1 MFPGY
6 YVEYE
11 YVEKPWLDICGNTG
25 NGIEPDGT
33 IGKREKPVMLMGA
46 WNLDLFTNAV
56 HDFERAQYQILS
68 NLQMVRQD
76 FSNNRIYPHLGDL
89 ITMYGTLQ
97 TIIQHTDDLKDAL
110 PGKIKNV
117 DLEAQEVIYEKEELE
132 TDQMQTVEELIQ
144 WALPHVKS
152 AIDEG
157 KTIFEF
163 VEEHLQMEEVG
174 IVPSYV
180 QEGYLFVPD
189 RENDQL
195 HVLQYNLSIFTGT
208 EERYRSLRTSHV
220 KSVPEQGIRRSPQT
234 IKLSLM
240 EERKEL
246 PNPATYSFDSD
257 IAFPYE
263 ATVLPVAKRKL
274 MRYLFSQDS
283 GMA

>member
-1 MFPGY
+1 
-6 YVEYE
+6 
-11 YVEKPWLDICGNTG
+11 
-25 NGIEPDGT
+25 
-33 IGKREKPVMLMGA
+33 MGA
-46 WNLDLFTNAV
+46 WNLELFTSAV

-68 NLQMVRQD
+68 NLQDVRRD

-89 ITMYGTLQ
+89 ITIFGTLQ
-97 TIIQHTDDLKDAL
+97 TIVQHSENLKDAL
-110 PGKIKNV
+110 PERIKDV
-117 DLEAQEVIYEKEELE
+117 DLEAQEVIYEKERLD

-163 VEEHLQMEEVG
+163 VEEHLHMEEVG

-220 KSVPEQGIRRSPQT
+220 KSIPQRSIHPSPNT

-240 EERKEL
+240 DERKEL
-246 PNPATYSFDSD
+246 PNPATYYFDSD
-257 IAFPYE
+257 IEFPYE
-263 ATVLPVAKRKL
+263 STLLPVAKRKL
-274 MRYLFSQDS
+274 MRYLFTQE
-283 GMA
+283 GGAA